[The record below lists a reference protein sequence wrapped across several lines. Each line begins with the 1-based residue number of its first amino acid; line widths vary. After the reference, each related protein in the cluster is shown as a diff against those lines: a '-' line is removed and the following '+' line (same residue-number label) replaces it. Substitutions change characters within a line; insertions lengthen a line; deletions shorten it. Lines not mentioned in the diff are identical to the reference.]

1 MFFTESQLL
10 LIRILYYILAA
21 INIDIICTLGKSKY
35 HCVKFIQYPFNVINV
50 FMVESFDVK
59 I

>member
-10 LIRILYYILAA
+10 LIRILYYILVR
-21 INIDIICTLGKSKY
+21 IIDIICTLGKSKY